1 MNITINIVEAA
12 TELADNKLI
21 QHYEE
26 LGENRN
32 FDFPNGI
39 EIYDEYGV
47 HYTEE
52 GQKKFDEFYN
62 EIYTILEEIKII

>member
-12 TELADNKLI
+12 TELANNKLM

-39 EIYDEYGV
+39 EIYEEDEV

-52 GQKKFDEFYN
+52 GQKKFDEFYD
-62 EIYTILEEIKII
+62 EIYTILDELKIE

>member
-1 MNITINIVEAA
+1 MNITINIVEVASEIA
-12 TELADNKLI
+12 YNKLM

-39 EIYDEYGV
+39 EIEKNDEV
-47 HYTEE
+47 HYTNE
-52 GQKKFDEFYN
+52 GQKKFDECYD
-62 EIYTILEEIKII
+62 EIYTILDEFKIE